1 MLDQHN
7 NTLSMFLYES
17 KLARRRCI
25 LMLIE
30 NAGAELNDF
39 VCEHYFIEF
48 VLLQVFYHSSHK
60 QEHFLT

>member
-1 MLDQHN
+1 
-7 NTLSMFLYES
+7 
-17 KLARRRCI
+17 
-25 LMLIE
+25 MLIE